1 MPLKYT
7 LDDASAFI
15 RQLTPS
21 RMRELGRARLEDVVL
36 AEVARS
42 RVRVAE
48 LERLYP
54 SAGARELSQRLIDAK
69 KSLASTVGGV
79 TGAFGLLGIP
89 GDLLVMAWLQIVLVV
104 DVATV
109 HKVNLKGARARAEV
123 LDVVG
128 YANGVGP
135 LARTG
140 PRVVGTLA
148 GKLLER
154 GGLKVFGRA
163 LPLAAAPIS
172 AYLNQRHIQQ
182 VGEQVI
188 RFYSGLEKAQ
198 AKTRKRSQEV
208 ASGNPGAPAAAK
220 TGRKSGPRAGA
231 PGGKGTPET
240 P

>member
-1 MPLKYT
+1 MALKYT

-15 RQLTPS
+15 RQLTPVH
-21 RMRELGRARLEDVVL
+21 LKDLARARLEDVVL

-42 RVRVAE
+42 RKRVAE

-54 SAGARELSQRLIDAK
+54 SAGTRELSQRLIDAK

-89 GDLLVMAWLQIVLVV
+89 GDLVVMAWLQIVLVV
-104 DVATV
+104 DVATL
-109 HKVNLKGARARAEV
+109 HKVNLKGAHARAEV

-182 VGEQVI
+182 VGEQVV
-188 RFYSGLEKAQ
+188 RFYSGLEKARVKSKKRAQ
-198 AKTRKRSQEV
+198 AAEGSDV
-208 ASGNPGAPAAAK
+208 AEPSA
-220 TGRKSGPRAGA
+220 TPRARA
-231 PGGKGTPET
+231 SSRATTGKKGNSET
-240 P
+240 A

>member
-1 MPLKYT
+1 MAFKFT
-7 LDDASAFI
+7 VDDASAFLK
-15 RQLTPS
+15 QLTPTHLKD
-21 RMRELGRARLEDVVL
+21 LGRARLEDVVL

-42 RVRVAE
+42 RKRVTE

-54 SAGARELSQRLIDAK
+54 SAGPRELSQRLIDGK

-89 GDLLVMAWLQIVLVV
+89 GDLVVMAWLQVVLVV

-109 HKVNLKGARARAEV
+109 HKVNLKGAQARAEV

-140 PRVVGTLA
+140 PRLVGTLA
-148 GKLLER
+148 GRLLER
-154 GGLKVFGRA
+154 GGLKIFGRA

-182 VGEQVI
+182 VGEQVV
-188 RFYSGLEKAQ
+188 RFYAGLEKARVKTKKRAQ
-198 AKTRKRSQEV
+198 VAADQGEAK
-208 ASGNPGAPAAAK
+208 AGAKAAAK
-220 TGRKSGPRAGA
+220 PGARAGSGRKGA
-231 PGGKGTPET
+231 SEPA
-240 P
+240 

>member
-1 MPLKYT
+1 MKLT
-7 LDDASAFI
+7 LDDATAFLK
-15 RQLTPS
+15 QLTPA
-21 RMRELGRARLEDVVL
+21 RMKDLARARLEDVVL

-42 RVRVAE
+42 RKRVAE

-54 SAGARELSQRLIDAK
+54 SAGTRELSQRLIDSK

-89 GDLLVMAWLQIVLVV
+89 GDLVVMAWLQVVLVV

-109 HKVNLKGARARAEV
+109 HKVNLKGAQARAEV

-140 PRVVGTLA
+140 PRLVGTLA
-148 GKLLER
+148 GRLMER

-182 VGEQVI
+182 VGEQVV
-188 RFYSGLEKAQ
+188 RFYAGLEKARV
-198 AKTRKRSQEV
+198 KTRKRAESTTGT
-208 ASGNPGAPAAAK
+208 ASGKSSSA
-220 TGRKSGPRAGA
+220 KSGPRPAVRA
-231 PGGKGTPET
+231 NRKGSPENA
-240 P
+240 